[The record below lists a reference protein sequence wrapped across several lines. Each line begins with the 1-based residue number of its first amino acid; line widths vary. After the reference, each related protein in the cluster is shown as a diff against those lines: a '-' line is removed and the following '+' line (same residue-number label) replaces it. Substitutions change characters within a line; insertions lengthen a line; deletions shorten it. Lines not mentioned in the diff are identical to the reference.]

1 MGQRAA
7 ANQAIAYD
15 PIDTDY
21 ILLVNRYGLKRISE
35 IWPAALNEPLPLI
48 PVPLLPPDPDV
59 PLDLNAAI
67 REVLGSV
74 PSSAV
79 LSEDRTGLMN
89 RIRDLARREAAARR
103 SSRLRAGASSLP
115 T

>member
-67 REVLGSV
+67 REVYAGSRYDRRIAYQLPV
-74 PSSAV
+74 PPPALRPAMAEWV
-79 LSEDRTGLMN
+79 
-89 RIRDLARREAAARR
+89 AARLEAR
-103 SSRLRAGASSLP
+103 SKPPA
-115 T
+115 